1 MNKFKIST
9 KNLIDFNPKKN
20 KNLDFYKINVDY
32 PHFKFLIVE
41 KALALSYCKELI
53 WIIHWII
60 LDYTLLVRQIQ
71 KIVLDCYT
79 CSSYLYYP

>member
-1 MNKFKIST
+1 MNKSKIST

-20 KNLDFYKINVDY
+20 LVFYKINVNY
-32 PHFKFLIVE
+32 PHFKFFIVE
-41 KALALSYCKELI
+41 KALALSYYIELI

-71 KIVLDCYT
+71 KIVRDCYT
-79 CSSYLYYP
+79 CS